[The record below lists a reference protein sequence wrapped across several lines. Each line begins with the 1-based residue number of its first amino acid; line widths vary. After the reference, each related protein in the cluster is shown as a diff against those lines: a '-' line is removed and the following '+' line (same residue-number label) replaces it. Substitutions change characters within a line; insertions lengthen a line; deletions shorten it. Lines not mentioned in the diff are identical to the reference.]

1 MPRSGLFPG
10 ALTTN
15 STSGS
20 GGSSISGSSSTRRK
34 STRDDAASLVSKASS
49 SGGEGGGGG
58 AGGSW
63 TTTIATNE
71 SGGDRDLYFISLN
84 PLAPVT
90 VVMLHVLFSSH
101 LDWAH
106 IWPKIS
112 EYHLLIPDLPQH
124 SRSKH
129 VRPFSFALAADL
141 IADMIRT
148 HAHDGHAHVVG
159 ISTGGYIA
167 LELIR
172 RHPDVVQTG
181 FISGVSYIQEGIM
194 SLSRQ
199 YPKMMY
205 LGLSALLYSPSGM
218 LLKATG
224 WAPELQNEE
233 LLREIRKNTTS
244 SLSTAGV
251 GDTRRFGREDVAGAG
266 QQDKRVAVF
275 AGGKQDP
282 LEGVRE
288 VGRLLRSLGHGPG
301 EETRTFV
308 VKNAIH
314 SWNLQLPELFAQCVR
329 AWIERRPMPMEVEEM
344 T

>member
-15 STSGS
+15 SSTGS
-20 GGSSISGSSSTRRK
+20 GGSGGSISGGSTTRRK
-34 STRDDAASLVSKASS
+34 APKDDAASLVSKSS
-49 SGGEGGGGG
+49 SGGEGGGT
-58 AGGSW
+58 GSW

-71 SGGDRDLYFISLN
+71 SGGDRDLFFISLN

-106 IWPKIS
+106 IWPKIP

-141 IADMIRT
+141 VADMIRK
-148 HAHDGHAHVVG
+148 HAHDGHAHIVG
-159 ISTGGYIA
+159 MSTGGYIT

-172 RHPDVVQTG
+172 RHPDVVQTA
-181 FISGVSYIQEGIM
+181 FISGVSYIQEGWQN
-194 SLSRQ
+194 LSRQ

-233 LLREIRKNTTS
+233 LLKEIRKNTTS
-244 SLSTAGV
+244 SLSTSGV
-251 GDTRRFGREDVAGAG
+251 GDTYRFGREEVADAG
-266 QQDKRVAVF
+266 KQNKRIAVI
-275 AGGKQDP
+275 AGGKQDNI
-282 LEGVRE
+282 EGVHE
-288 VGRLLRSLGHGPG
+288 VGRLLKSLGHGPG

-308 VKNAIH
+308 IKKAIH
-314 SWNLQLPELFAQCVR
+314 SWNLQLPELFAQSVR
-329 AWIERRPMPMEVEEM
+329 AWIERHPMPMDLELME
-344 T
+344 